1 MSDKKNQEK
10 TSTDDSKLSV
20 SATTKQ
26 KKNINDNASTENLS
40 STNIAKKSSETR
52 NDKKKTSTKTFAV
65 IETGGKQYVV
75 SPGSILDLE
84 KIDLESSSSV
94 RFDKVLLISKDNN
107 IEIGQ
112 PYLEGA
118 TILGTIL
125 EQKRDKKVLVFKFK
139 KKTGYKKT
147 QGHRQYLT
155 TVKIDSI

>member
-26 KKNINDNASTENLS
+26 KKNINDIASTENLS